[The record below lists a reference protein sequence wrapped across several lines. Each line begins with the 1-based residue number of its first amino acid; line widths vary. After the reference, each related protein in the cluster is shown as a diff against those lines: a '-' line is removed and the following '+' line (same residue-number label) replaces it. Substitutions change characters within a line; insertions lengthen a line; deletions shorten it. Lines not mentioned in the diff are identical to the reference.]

1 MTENTLKITFKQHDE
16 HQNAARERL
25 RRAEAG
31 ESGEAIEQDVRFV
44 LNFEEFDDVDR
55 LMRTSNLKLVEAI
68 VSQRPESIRQAAAA
82 VDRDYREVHRNLKEL
97 ESLGVIEF
105 ETNGQSKKPI
115 LREGAENIDFSIRF
129 PRPAENGENSSSLI
143 A

>member
-1 MTENTLKITFKQHDE
+1 MTENTLKITFRQRDDHRD
-16 HQNAARERL
+16 AARERL

-31 ESGEAIEQDVRFV
+31 ESVEAVEQDVRFI

-55 LMRTSNLKLVEAI
+55 LMRTSNLELIEAI
-68 VSQRPESIRQAAAA
+68 VAHQPESIRDAAGV

-105 ETNGQSKKPI
+105 ETSGQSKKPI
-115 LREGAENIDFSIRF
+115 LRAGAENIDFSFRF
-129 PRPAENGENSSSLI
+129 PQSAGEEIPGAS

>member
-1 MTENTLKITFKQHDE
+1 MTENTLKITFKQRDDHRD
-16 HQNAARERL
+16 AARERL

-31 ESGEAIEQDVRFV
+31 ESGDAIEQDVRFI

-55 LMRTSNLKLVEAI
+55 LMRTSNLELIEAI
-68 VSQRPESIRQAAAA
+68 VSKRPESIRQAAAA

-97 ESLGVIEF
+97 ESLGVVEF
-105 ETNGQSKKPI
+105 ETEGQSKKPI
-115 LREGAENIDFSIRF
+115 LREGAENIDFSLRF
-129 PRPAENGENSSSLI
+129 PRPVENDELPGAS